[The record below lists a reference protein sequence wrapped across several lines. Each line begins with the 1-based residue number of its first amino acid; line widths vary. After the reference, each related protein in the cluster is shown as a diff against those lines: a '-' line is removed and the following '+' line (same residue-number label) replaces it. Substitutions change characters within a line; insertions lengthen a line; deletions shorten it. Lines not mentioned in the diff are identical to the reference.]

1 MEKAETLWQRL
12 KNKLDE
18 PAMTP
23 ERIVEETDPV
33 IAVVGT
39 VALIVLAII
48 CVACK

>member
-1 MEKAETLWQRL
+1 MEKAETFWQRL

-23 ERIVEETDPV
+23 KRIAEETDPV

-39 VALIVLAII
+39 VVLIVLAVI
-48 CVACK
+48 CAACK